1 MRFVNHI
8 EPVAPRRASGLVA
21 DVYTEVRHDFGRVVE
36 PLVMFSPDEQLLAAA
51 WATVRETLLA
61 GQVPRGRKE
70 AVAAAVAASLRCPWC
85 VDAHST
91 MLYATGARDTAAA
104 ILADKELSAA
114 HPDAPIVAWAA
125 GTGGPSRLAAPFG
138 ADEAAEYIGT
148 ALAFHFIARV
158 VLVLLDETFLPGS
171 QRAQSL
177 LRRAG
182 GLAFARRA
190 RAGRPSGVSTQRLA
204 VHSLSPELQWA
215 APCPPVAVAVA
226 ALDHHLDASS
236 HLPEPSREVVRR
248 AVCSW
253 FGEPMP
259 LSSSWTTEHTAD
271 LPAELRAPTRLAL
284 LTGLAPHQVTE
295 ADVDAARTALV
306 TDAALV
312 NALAWAAWTAARRIC
327 ARRASESAP
336 SQ

>member
-1 MRFVNHI
+1 MRFINHI
-8 EPVAPRRASGLVA
+8 EPVAARRASGVVA
-21 DVYTEVRHDFGRVVE
+21 DVYAEVRHDFGRVVE

-61 GQVPRGRKE
+61 GQVPRGNKE

-85 VDAHST
+85 VDAHTT

-104 ILADKELSAA
+104 ILANKELS
-114 HPDAPIVAWAA
+114 PDDPNAPIVAWAA
-125 GTGGPSRLAAPFG
+125 GTGGPSRLETPFG
-138 ADEAAEYIGT
+138 SDQAAEYIGT

-158 VLVLLDETFLPGS
+158 VLVLLDETFLPGG

-182 GLAFARRA
+182 GMAFARKVRA
-190 RAGRPSGVSTQRLA
+190 DRPSGVSTQRLA
-204 VHSLSPELQWA
+204 SRSLPPELQWA
-215 APCPPVAVAVA
+215 ASCPPMAVAVA

-236 HLPEPSREVVRR
+236 PLPEPSRRVIRR
-248 AVCSW
+248 AVDSW
-253 FGEPMP
+253 LGEPTP

-284 LTGLAPHQVTE
+284 LTGLAPHQVTD
-295 ADVDAARTALV
+295 ADVAAAKPLLA
-306 TDAALV
+306 TDADLV
-312 NALAWAAWTAARRIC
+312 NALAWAAWMAARSIC
-327 ARRASESAP
+327 ARRAAESAT